1 MTSSPLYQ
9 PMESAIQL
17 GYDVRIYARV
27 PDNVDAPDR
36 RHLHPP
42 DSAASRSANWRK
54 SDTNPGSTSLLS
66 SSKAHVRGRSGRN
79 VSTDSDRAAGN
90 GSGSRSG
97 SATRTV
103 AGPSGTA
110 TTTTTAR
117 IRYREQ
123 GVDELLQLK
132 LHQAIAATDP
142 PPHNATIVLA
152 TGDGNVGQFSEEGFL
167 GPVRLALQRGWKIE
181 LYAWEEGLS
190 RAWKRAFSDGPW
202 KERFKIIKME
212 DFADDLLE
220 VEVEGR

>member
-1 MTSSPLYQ
+1 
-9 PMESAIQL
+9 MESAIQL

-27 PDNVDAPDR
+27 PDNGDAPDR
-36 RHLHPP
+36 RHSHAP

-54 SDTNPGSTSLLS
+54 SDTNPASTSLS
-66 SSKAHVRGRSGRN
+66 SSLKTHVRGFSAGN
-79 VSTDSDRAAGN
+79 VSTDSDRATGN

-97 SATRTV
+97 SATRAA
-103 AGPSGTA
+103 AGPSGTIA
-110 TTTTTAR
+110 TATR

-142 PPHNATIVLA
+142 PPPNATIVLA

-220 VEVEGR
+220 VEGEGR

>member
-1 MTSSPLYQ
+1 
-9 PMESAIQL
+9 MESAIQL

-27 PDNVDAPDR
+27 PDSGDAPDR
-36 RHLHPP
+36 RHPHPP
-42 DSAASRSANWRK
+42 DSSASRSANWRK
-54 SDTNPGSTSLLS
+54 SDSHTASASLS
-66 SSKAHVRGRSGRN
+66 PAPKTHVRGQSVGGN
-79 VSTDSDRAAGN
+79 ASTDSDRAAGN
-90 GSGSRSG
+90 GSGSG
-97 SATRTV
+97 SAARAV
-103 AGPSGTA
+103 AGPSGT
-110 TTTTTAR
+110 TTTR
-117 IRYREQ
+117 VRYREQ

-142 PPHNATIVLA
+142 PPLNATIVLA

-220 VEVEGR
+220 VEHVEGR